1 MLPDVDYN
9 PPVEMDMPEIEVSIA
24 GGDTGFA
31 DRDGN
36 YVLMNGRIG
45 PVTVETIVN
54 GRWVRVMNQAGDE
67 LFLSQE
73 VLPPGPADFLFNTA
87 PEEFTTSQVNG
98 LVLTTGSHNFFTDRQ
113 PDFDGLDIQL
123 AALVNNTGACD
134 AFFNGNAIIFL
145 RAGTAGPYECVN
157 TCYSTVVAH
166 EYGHFVLSR
175 HGLGGGAFVEG
186 YADAYALLIFN
197 DPLMGADFAGPGTS
211 ARDYNCNRYQY
222 PCTGAEP
229 ACGTEFI
236 VQNPSHGCAKVL
248 GGIWWRIKGNLQETM
263 GEEPGLELTRQLF
276 TDWTGITMG
285 GIGLNSAYPQ
295 TAIEVL
301 TVDDDD
307 GDLDNG
313 TPHDG
318 EICEAF
324 AAFGIDCPGV
334 FGDLNGDGIVGVAD
348 LLILLAS
355 WGPCPPEP
363 DPCPADLDG
372 DGTVGVA
379 DLLLLIANW
388 G

>member
-1 MLPDVDYN
+1 
-9 PPVEMDMPEIEVSIA
+9 
-24 GGDTGFA
+24 
-31 DRDGN
+31 
-36 YVLMNGRIG
+36 
-45 PVTVETIVN
+45 
-54 GRWVRVMNQAGDE
+54 
-67 LFLSQE
+67 
-73 VLPPGPADFLFNTA
+73 
-87 PEEFTTSQVNG
+87 
-98 LVLTTGSHNFFTDRQ
+98 
-113 PDFDGLDIQL
+113 
-123 AALVNNTGACD
+123 
-134 AFFNGNAIIFL
+134 
-145 RAGTAGPYECVN
+145 
-157 TCYSTVVAH
+157 
-166 EYGHFVLSR
+166 
-175 HGLGGGAFVEG
+175 
-186 YADAYALLIFN
+186 
-197 DPLMGADFAGPGTS
+197 
-211 ARDYNCNRYQY
+211 
-222 PCTGAEP
+222 
-229 ACGTEFI
+229 
-236 VQNPSHGCAKVL
+236 
-248 GGIWWRIKGNLQETM
+248 M

-285 GIGLNSAYPQ
+285 GIGLDSAHPQ

-324 AAFGIDCPGV
+324 AAFRIDCPGV

-372 DGTVGVA
+372 DGTVGIA